1 MAKAGETPETQFR
14 KGDELAQGEASAA
27 NSLMGLIGTG
37 QGPEPHQPANPEEQF
52 LFSQT
57 DRPNEPITHGAPFGP
72 GANTVRGAF
81 SSDADVVQQVAA
93 QLSRS
98 DIGPDTRAWL
108 ARAQAEG

>member
-1 MAKAGETPETQFR
+1 MPFKSKAQRRWMYANDPKMAAEWEAATPEVQFR
-14 KGDELAQGEASAA
+14 KGDELAQGQASAA

-52 LFSQT
+52 LFSQS

-81 SSDADVVQQVAA
+81 SSDADVVQQ
-93 QLSRS
+93 
-98 DIGPDTRAWL
+98 
-108 ARAQAEG
+108 